1 MNPTMALSQPNATSE
16 DTEIVICR
24 GRAQCKGADTW
35 PCPLCFRVSVSDS
48 WRVEEI
54 LPKLQ
59 RRDHRVRRGQ
69 HQTKESGVTFASI
82 PLVSASYRKNPP
94 PIRGRELSSREAVL
108 PFCTCVKEDGL
119 QGPTGGPAEATR
131 HGVRARLDFGFVDL
145 VYGALV
151 ESTEQIRLIGTL
163 PQKKWPGPNKDRF
176 GASTR

>member
-82 PLVSASYRKNPP
+82 PLVSASYRQKPP
-94 PIRGRELSSREAVL
+94 PDKGSGTFLPGGRPPVL
-108 PFCTCVKEDGL
+108 YMRK
-119 QGPTGGPAEATR
+119 GGRSPRAYW
-131 HGVRARLDFGFVDL
+131 RARRSDTPWGSRALRLWIRRSRLWRAGGKH
-145 VYGALV
+145 GANSPHWHPSS
-151 ESTEQIRLIGTL
+151 EKMAWTEQR
-163 PQKKWPGPNKDRF
+163 
-176 GASTR
+176 